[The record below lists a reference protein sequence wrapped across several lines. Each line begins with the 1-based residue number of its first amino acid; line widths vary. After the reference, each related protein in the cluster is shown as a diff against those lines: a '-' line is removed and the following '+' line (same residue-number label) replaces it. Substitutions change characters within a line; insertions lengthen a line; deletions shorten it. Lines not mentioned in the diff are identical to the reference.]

1 VALLRLTVESQR
13 HEIEQLKNELKY
25 VLSYLGIDRV
35 VSEGEAESSSCSAQ
49 YNRRADEPVDDG
61 EQDNGRNVDDASLQP
76 ENSGVAFTQAR
87 QQQSS
92 KFQQSMIAAVYVDQS
107 LKQHRQKSLIV
118 SGLAPSTTTSDVQ
131 QFKSLCAVE
140 FNVSPNVTATKR
152 LGRPLQGKIQPLLVV
167 LQQESQA
174 QQLIAKAREL
184 RQSQNETVRSMIYIN
199 PNLTRAEA
207 EAAYRMR
214 VERRE
219 AGKRRTVHSAQ
230 HPGQQR
236 RSAQQ
241 RRNESSN
248 RDQSSADRDRQTD
261 NHEAPTSDPASSSGL
276 PALNPMANAFTPL
289 ASEQQRAS
297 D

>member
-1 VALLRLTVESQR
+1 
-13 HEIEQLKNELKY
+13 
-25 VLSYLGIDRV
+25 
-35 VSEGEAESSSCSAQ
+35 
-49 YNRRADEPVDDG
+49 
-61 EQDNGRNVDDASLQP
+61 
-76 ENSGVAFTQAR
+76 
-87 QQQSS
+87 
-92 KFQQSMIAAVYVDQS
+92 
-107 LKQHRQKSLIV
+107 V

-140 FNVSPNVTATKR
+140 FNVSPDVTATKR
-152 LGRPLQGKIQPLLVV
+152 LGRPLQGKIQPLLIV

-184 RQSQNETVRSMIYIN
+184 RQSQNDTVRSMIYIN

-276 PALNPMANAFTPL
+276 PSLNPMANAFTPL